1 MFAVIEKM
9 QRVKKRSTIMRAS
22 RLLSILLLL
31 QTRKRITA
39 SELAQQLEVS
49 ERTVYRDMEALS
61 VAGVPVYAERGHGGG
76 WSLLDSYRTD
86 LTGLNKDEV
95 EALLLQQSSRTLSD
109 LGLDK
114 AFETALIKL
123 FAALPSIYR
132 RDAEYMRQRIHVD
145 GAGWF
150 DHTEDVSHLSTLQ
163 DAIWQERKLSIS
175 YQRSDREVVSR
186 LVDPLGLVIKGR
198 IWYLIAAV
206 EGALRTYRVSRVQE
220 AEIVDQPCERPED
233 FDLAAYWQESVK
245 QFKADLPQYVVTV
258 RVAPRRVWH
267 LRGQRFITIEQEHP
281 PDEQGWVTLVVN
293 METEDS
299 ARQMV
304 LGFGDDIEVLE
315 PPSLRQEVMN
325 TLERAVLLYHKQGSV
340 PDPKGFRPN
349 P

>member
-1 MFAVIEKM
+1 
-9 QRVKKRSTIMRAS
+9 MRAS

-31 QTRKRITA
+31 QTRRRITA
-39 SELAQQLEVS
+39 GELAQQLEVS

-61 VAGVPVYAERGHGGG
+61 AAGVPVYAERGHGGG
-76 WSLLDSYRTD
+76 WGLLDSYRTD

-114 AFETALIKL
+114 AFEAALIKL
-123 FAALPSIYR
+123 FAALPAIYR
-132 RDAEYMRQRIHVD
+132 HDAEYVRQHIHVD

-163 DAIWQERKLSIS
+163 DAIWQEHKLSIS
-175 YQRSDREVVSR
+175 YQRSGGEAVSR

-206 EGALRTYRVSRVQE
+206 EGALRTYRVSRVLDAQ
-220 AEIVDQPCERPED
+220 IVDQPCERPDD
-233 FDLAAYWQESVK
+233 FDLAAYWQASVA

-258 RVAPRRVWH
+258 RVAPWHVRH
-267 LRGQRFITIEQEHP
+267 LREQRFVTIRQEHP
-281 PDEQGWVTLVVN
+281 PDEQGWVTLVVD

-299 ARQMV
+299 ARQIV
-304 LGFGDDIEVLE
+304 LGYGAEIELLE
-315 PPSLRQEVMN
+315 PLSLRQEVAD
-325 TLERAVLLYHKQGSV
+325 TLKRAVELYA
-340 PDPKGFRPN
+340 PA
-349 P
+349 